1 MPLEK
6 RITSNDEPNPQ
17 DIFTYIEPT
26 DDIPIE
32 LFGEPQTLELS
43 DRDMEALL
51 DAIANPPPPN
61 EAMLRAMMRWHE
73 RGSPSLLRRRQVI
86 DSKQP

>member
-1 MPLEK
+1 MSK
-6 RITSNDEPNPQ
+6 DEPKPQ
-17 DIFTYIEPT
+17 DIFTDIEPT

-43 DRDMEALL
+43 DRAMDALL

-61 EAMLRAMMRWHE
+61 EAMLRAMARWREH
-73 RGSPSLLRRRQVI
+73 GSPM
-86 DSKQP
+86 